1 MGTPEANSQSNLDP
15 TGNLLVGLFDSGL
28 GGLTVLRRV
37 HDIYPHTRCL
47 YLGDTARV
55 PYGQRSVEDIRAIA
69 AEVVHWL
76 RGEGVGV
83 LVMAC
88 NTSNALALDV
98 AVAEAGVPVVGLI
111 DSVAA
116 QIQSNRV
123 GVLATPATVASGAY
137 RRSIQAC
144 RPQAHVVEVGCPAFV
159 PWIEA
164 GDLDAPGLRAAAQE
178 YVAPLLAAGVDTVV
192 LGCTHYPMLRPLL
205 RSLLPAGVT
214 MLDPAEAAVQRLGP
228 LLASLGDAPEA
239 DLALDAVIPA
249 QQRSRLCV
257 TGCPESFAAGAS
269 AWLGHRPSVN
279 QVDLRSACKAF

>member
-1 MGTPEANSQSNLDP
+1 
-15 TGNLLVGLFDSGL
+15 VGLFDSGL

-37 HDIYPHTRCL
+37 HEAYPHTRCL

-76 RGEGVGV
+76 RGQGVGV

-116 QIQSNRV
+116 QIQSDRV

-144 RPQAHVVEVGCPAFV
+144 RPQAQVLEVGCPAFV

-164 GDLDAPGLRAAAQE
+164 GDLDAPGLRDAAQE
-178 YVAPLLAAGVDTVV
+178 YVAPLIAAGVDTVV
-192 LGCTHYPMLRPLL
+192 LGCTHYPMLRLLL

-214 MLDPAEAAVQRLGP
+214 LLDPAEAAVQRLGP

-257 TGCPESFAAGAS
+257 TGCPEAFAAGAS
-269 AWLGHRPSVN
+269 AWLGHRPTVN
-279 QVDLRSACKAF
+279 QVDLRSAGRAF